1 MLETNC
7 LEFGLANFEYLENNI
22 PMSIVYIKHDLY
34 PESILIRNFIGQ
46 VNVNDIINSW
56 EYLNQNKLIDKKIK
70 GVINN
75 LSGCELIMDME
86 SFKTL
91 ITYLKKEDSIKK
103 IKLAVISDNPET
115 MVFPFLG
122 ENQESELKIKPFSTM
137 EAAVNWII
145 LGLS

>member
-1 MLETNC
+1 
-7 LEFGLANFEYLENNI
+7 
-22 PMSIVYIKHDLY
+22 MSIVYVKHDLY
-34 PESILIRNFIGQ
+34 PESILIRNFIGK
-46 VNVNDIINSW
+46 VDVSDIIDSW
-56 EYLNQNKLIDKKIK
+56 KYLNENKLIDKKIK

-75 LSGCELIMDME
+75 LTSCELMMDME

-91 ITYLKKEDSIKK
+91 IAYLKKEDSIKK

-122 ENQESELKIKPFSTM
+122 ENREGELKIKPFSTM

>member
-1 MLETNC
+1 
-7 LEFGLANFEYLENNI
+7 
-22 PMSIVYIKHDLY
+22 MSIVYVKHDLY
-34 PESILIRNFIGQ
+34 PESILIRNFIGK
-46 VNVNDIINSW
+46 VDVDAIIDSW
-56 EYLNQNKLIDKKIK
+56 EYLKQNKLIDKKIK

-75 LSGCELIMDME
+75 LTGCELIMNME

-91 ITYLKKEDSIKK
+91 IAYLKKEDYIKK
-103 IKLAVISDNPET
+103 IKLAVISDNPKT

-145 LGLS
+145 TGQS